1 MSSRY
6 RSGGGPAV
14 APANRQALLRA
25 AREAFSEIGFGA
37 SLNEIAKRA
46 GVGHGTMYRHFPDR
60 IELAVAV
67 FDSDIA
73 AFEQFDSRRNGTLD
87 DLLDVVAKAATSAA
101 ALTELL
107 MTHRSDPRV
116 ARLDDRIRRT
126 VTRIYERARA
136 AGQLGPHLTAEHV
149 MLAAAMLALA
159 LGKCGHRTQSALVA
173 DEARALFGAAF
184 TARLPLEPS

>member
-1 MSSRY
+1 MPSRY
-6 RSGGGPAV
+6 RSNRGPAV

-25 AREAFSEIGFGA
+25 AREAFAEIGFGA

-67 FDSDIA
+67 FESDIT
-73 AFEQFDSRRNGTLD
+73 AFELLDTRRDSTLD
-87 DLLDVVAKAATSAA
+87 DLLDVVTAAATSAA

-107 MTHRSDPRV
+107 MTHRTDPRV
-116 ARLDDRIRRT
+116 AWLDDRVRRII
-126 VTRIYERARA
+126 TRIYERARA
-136 AGQLGPHLTAEHV
+136 TGQLGPHLTAEHV
-149 MLAAAMLALA
+149 MLAVAMLALA
-159 LGKCGHRTQSALVA
+159 LGKCGHRAQSARVA

-184 TARLPLEPS
+184 SRPGELP